1 MRYALGAKI
10 LLAIPARFSVAV
22 DASRKGC
29 GPGSWLMVPGRD
41 LESHCSPFE
50 LLSYVSSAVPLVPR
64 CPFVDA
70 EEFL

>member
-10 LLAIPARFSVAV
+10 LLAIPARFFR
-22 DASRKGC
+22 SRRCIEKC

-50 LLSYVSSAVPLVPR
+50 PLSYVSSAVPLVPR